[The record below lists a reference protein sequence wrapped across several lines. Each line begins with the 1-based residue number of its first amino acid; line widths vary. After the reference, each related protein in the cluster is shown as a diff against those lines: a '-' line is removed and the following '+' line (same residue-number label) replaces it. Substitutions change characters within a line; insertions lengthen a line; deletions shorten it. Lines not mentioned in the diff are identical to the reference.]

1 MPARDKRGNTLPI
14 EELFIRFDLNNKQK
28 GGKAKHPN
36 SNFTTIQKLAE
47 RSNKPNPSAKTLI
60 SCY

>member
-1 MPARDKRGNTLPI
+1 MPLKNESGNTLPI
-14 EELFIRFDLNNKQK
+14 EELYIRFDLNNKQK
-28 GGKAKHPN
+28 GGKAKRPN

>member
-28 GGKAKHPN
+28 GGKQSILTAILQLYK
-36 SNFTTIQKLAE
+36 S
-47 RSNKPNPSAKTLI
+47 
-60 SCY
+60 